1 MAGTQTEP
9 GGDHRAPRARRA
21 PTGAAARRRAAALL
35 AAAVSIATTLAVA
48 ILAVHIVFVAFE
60 ANTAN
65 DLVRWFGDRATD
77 LCWQFRDV
85 FQPDDPKAEVAV
97 NFGLAALVYLVAG
110 RVLTGI
116 VRRLGGGG

>member
-9 GGDHRAPRARRA
+9 GGDHRAPRARRL
-21 PTGAAARRRAAALL
+21 PAAAATRRRAAGLL
-35 AAAVSIATTLAVA
+35 AAAVSVATTLVVV

-60 ANTAN
+60 ANTSN

-85 FQPDDPKAEVAV
+85 FQPENPKVEVAV
-97 NFGLAALVYLVAG
+97 NYGLAALVYLVVG
-110 RVLTGI
+110 RILVGL
-116 VRRLGGGG
+116 VRRLGR